1 MKDPKKESEV
11 LDDVVKETITEH
23 EYSLVG
29 PYPKVNIAHST
40 HILDWHSLITHK
52 ISMMRDSNAN
62 SSDFQRLVDEVA
74 TIICCEAMRNLE
86 LEEYIV
92 ETPICRTVGK
102 RIAGKKLVIVPIL
115 RAGLGM
121 AEAVK
126 RVVPKSRIGHI
137 GLYRDEE
144 THRPVKYYCK
154 LPSDMQNRS
163 AFILD
168 PMLATG
174 GSADFAI
181 NLIKES
187 GCRSI
192 TFVCIIAAPQGI
204 DRLQRNHP
212 DVEIYA
218 GCLDKGLN
226 KDSYI
231 VPGLGDAGD
240 RIFGTK

>member
-1 MKDPKKESEV
+1 MNNPNKKLTDQERAKIE
-11 LDDVVKETITEH
+11 
-23 EYSLVG
+23 EYENSLIV
-29 PYPKVNIAHST
+29 PYPKVAIAHGT
-40 HILDWHSLITHK
+40 HILSWHSLIAHK
-52 ISMMRDSNAN
+52 ISMMRDLNVN
-62 SSDFQRLVDEVA
+62 SSDFQRLVEEVA
-74 TIICCEAMRNLE
+74 TIICCEAMQKLE
-86 LEEYIV
+86 LEEYIL
-92 ETPICRTVGK
+92 ETPICQTVGR

-126 RVVPKSRIGHI
+126 RVVPKSRTSHI
-137 GLYRDEE
+137 GLYRDENTLE
-144 THRPVKYYCK
+144 PVEYFCK
-154 LPSDMQNRS
+154 HPSDMQDRA

-174 GSADFAI
+174 GSADAAI
-181 NLIKES
+181 KRVKDL
-187 GCRSI
+187 GCKSI
-192 TFVCIIAAPQGI
+192 TFMCIIAAPQGI
-204 DRLQRNHP
+204 DRLQKNHP

-226 KDSYI
+226 ANGYI